1 MPPLPI
7 PKKTSL
13 AIATL
18 GALLLLL
25 EFTNLARPFT
35 VSEVF
40 DFRPRDLPSVQ
51 PLPPA
56 PVVPHPA
63 VAAKRPILEANL
75 IDPHDALR
83 PFYLALWRTEL
94 GAPGAITRVLHYG
107 DSPVTADSITADVRS
122 LLQDHFGD
130 AGHGFVLIAK
140 PWAWYGH
147 RGVDI
152 RAKGWRIAAATMPAR
167 AKDGFHGLGGVSF
180 EGDAGASSTFELAED
195 HARMEIHYLRQPSG
209 GVLSVEAAGQKLGE
223 IATDGPDKEP
233 ADQSFPL
240 NPGARSIELSVKRGP
255 LRLFGV
261 TFERNT
267 PGVIYNSLGLNGG
280 QVSAVAHYF
289 DKAQWAKELAQ
300 QHPNLVV
307 INYGTNESGYAD
319 YIEHSYPG
327 ELRQVIER
335 VKAAV
340 PQASVLIMS
349 PMDRGQRDSNAQIST
364 IPSLP
369 RLVEIQRQT
378 AEAMNCAFFNTFQAM
393 GGAGTMAR
401 WYDSQPRLVSADF
414 THPLPAGAHKVG
426 ALLDQA
432 LESGFRQF
440 KTREQQQTAR
450 RKTVPHEINRGS
462 R

>member
-1 MPPLPI
+1 MAPLV

-18 GALLLLL
+18 GALLLFL

-35 VSEVF
+35 LSEVF
-40 DFRPRDLPSVQ
+40 DFRPRDLPAVE
-51 PLPPA
+51 PLAPA
-56 PVVPHPA
+56 PVVAHPA
-63 VAAKRPILEANL
+63 VAAKRRPIVEPNL
-75 IDPHDALR
+75 IDPHDTLR

-122 LLQDHFGD
+122 LLQEHFGD

-147 RGVDI
+147 RGVDM

-195 HARMEIHYLRQPSG
+195 HPRMEIHYLRQPGG
-209 GVLSVEAAGQKLGE
+209 GVLRVEAAGQKFGE
-223 IATDGPDKEP
+223 IETNNRDIEP
-233 ADQSFPL
+233 ADQMFPL
-240 NPGARSIELSVKRGP
+240 NPGAREIQLVVERGP
-255 LRLFGV
+255 VRLFGV
-261 TFERNT
+261 SFERNS

-280 QVSAVAHYF
+280 QVQAVVRYF
-289 DKAQWAKELAQ
+289 DKAQWAEELAQ
-300 QHPNLVV
+300 QHPDLVV
-307 INYGTNESGYAD
+307 INYGTNESIYAD
-319 YIEHSYPG
+319 YIERSYPS

-340 PQASVLIMS
+340 PRASVLIMS
-349 PMDRGQRDSNAQIST
+349 PMDRGQRDSNARIT
-364 IPSLP
+364 TVPTLP

-378 AEAMNCAFFNTFQAM
+378 AAEMGCAFFNTFQAM
-393 GGAGTMAR
+393 GGEGTMAR

-414 THPLPAGAHKVG
+414 THPLPAGARKVG
-426 ALLDQA
+426 VLLDQA
-432 LESGFRQF
+432 LESGFHQF
-440 KTREQQQTAR
+440 KAREQQQQSAR
-450 RKTVPHEINRGS
+450 QAAVARGP